1 MLMLGPV
8 NATRC
13 TWLRLL
19 SSFCLV
25 PDRTHGVPGILPAE
39 LEHYLWDLSD
49 LSEVKLPSPTGDSLS
64 LTEEVLQLNPGSGGH
79 DGGSGGEARENP
91 KTHLK
96 HGLQVGILASF
107 GKKPSLRLNLATKAM
122 SMLPHIVRAELK
134 ESDGPTVNVRLPLA
148 NVSLM
153 MPLVT
158 EVKLRDVISAMAAK
172 SALPESASPWEFG
185 MGMIAAG
192 PDILLLEAPLDV
204 TLMGKSLEAFE
215 QLTTGGVND
224 CRAFKD
230 SMHSC

>member
-122 SMLPHIVRAELK
+122 SMLPHIYCQSGADGIRWPHSERPSAACQCVTHDAVSDRGQAEGRNF
-134 ESDGPTVNVRLPLA
+134 SDG
-148 NVSLM
+148 S
-153 MPLVT
+153 
-158 EVKLRDVISAMAAK
+158 
-172 SALPESASPWEFG
+172 
-185 MGMIAAG
+185 
-192 PDILLLEAPLDV
+192 
-204 TLMGKSLEAFE
+204 
-215 QLTTGGVND
+215 
-224 CRAFKD
+224 
-230 SMHSC
+230 